1 MTSLISIY
9 AAGVL
14 TILMAVFHTLFHR
27 LFKWE
32 AENRK
37 LTAVNQK
44 IFFTIHLA
52 LLLFFFG
59 TGIFTLL
66 YAHEL
71 SRSTGVSFGINLILA
86 LFWLWRTIWQIIYF
100 KGKVMRRTSQIFLRG
115 FHHPRR
121 EVRKDDIPA
130 FRNSVNIFDP
140 KLGGATA

>member
-1 MTSLISIY
+1 MASLISIY
-9 AAGVL
+9 VGGIL

-37 LTAVNQK
+37 LTVVNQK

-59 TGIFTLL
+59 TGIFTLF
-66 YAHEL
+66 YAREL
-71 SRSTGVSFGINLILA
+71 SRSAGICFGINLIIS

-100 KGKVMRRTSQIFLRG
+100 KGKAMHYVLIVYFFLL
-115 FHHPRR
+115 FTTYF
-121 EVRKDDIPA
+121 IPLILK
-130 FRNSVNIFDP
+130 SVINNPI
-140 KLGGATA
+140 